1 MSVFMMG
8 LPIGVAL
15 SYLVSSQVA
24 AKYGWRSAFFVAGIP
39 GLLCA
44 LAALFVREPA
54 RGASETHTVGAQRR
68 DGSPY
73 LLVLATPTMFW
84 LIRLRCIT

>member
-8 LPIGVAL
+8 LPIGIAL

-24 AKYGWRSAFFVAGIP
+24 AKYGWRPAFFVAGIP

-44 LAALFVREPA
+44 LAAPFLREPA
-54 RGASETHTVGAQRR
+54 RGASEIHAAVGREDAMARLISWCSRR
-68 DGSPY
+68 
-73 LLVLATPTMFW
+73 
-84 LIRLRCIT
+84 RRCSG

>member
-1 MSVFMMG
+1 MMG

-24 AKYGWRSAFFVAGIP
+24 AKYGWRWAFVVAGVP
-39 GLLCA
+39 GLLCT

-54 RGASETHTVGAQRR
+54 RGANETTHRR
-68 DGSPY
+68 HANTRRLAVPPGSRHAHA
-73 LLVLATPTMFW
+73 VLDHC
-84 LIRLRCIT
+84 LRRITQL